1 MSRRLKSLILI
12 SVALNILLI
21 GFVLGIGSR
30 CYHTELKRTPGIAVL
45 LENSSVP
52 EARRTELEKKLQAL
66 FPDAEKRK
74 ARLRLY
80 RKTSEILKA
89 EEFDSDAF
97 REQLDKMFEYR
108 RLNRQKR
115 IEVITEIASEL
126 NQEERKVLAEIFGR
140 RFVRE

>member
-74 ARLRLY
+74 ASCGY
-80 RKTSEILKA
+80 
-89 EEFDSDAF
+89 
-97 REQLDKMFEYR
+97 
-108 RLNRQKR
+108 
-115 IEVITEIASEL
+115 TERPVKS
-126 NQEERKVLAEIFGR
+126 
-140 RFVRE
+140 